1 MKNLNKIKDRIQ
13 NYDYM
18 TYSEYRKLKDDILKL
33 NLNQIAEI
41 YSKYMDPVE
50 ELETEVRWATLESRS
65 DINAF
70 NKRTKYFFKLSE
82 AIGTV
87 LLDSYEKELDK
98 PIEVQIQ
105 ETPDDIL
112 LEMNKYEIGNLMTP
126 KLKDLVVQ
134 ELSKR
139 NLLEVV

>member
-1 MKNLNKIKDRIQ
+1 M
-13 NYDYM
+13 
-18 TYSEYRKLKDDILKL
+18 
-33 NLNQIAEI
+33 
-41 YSKYMDPVE
+41 
-50 ELETEVRWATLESRS
+50 RWATLESRS

>member
-1 MKNLNKIKDRIQ
+1 MKNLNNIKDRIQ
-13 NYDYM
+13 HYAYM
-18 TYSEYRKLKDDILKL
+18 TYSEYTKLKDDILKL
-33 NLNQIAEI
+33 NLNQIAEF

-87 LLDSYEKELDK
+87 LLDSYEK
-98 PIEVQIQ
+98 
-105 ETPDDIL
+105 
-112 LEMNKYEIGNLMTP
+112 
-126 KLKDLVVQ
+126 
-134 ELSKR
+134 
-139 NLLEVV
+139 